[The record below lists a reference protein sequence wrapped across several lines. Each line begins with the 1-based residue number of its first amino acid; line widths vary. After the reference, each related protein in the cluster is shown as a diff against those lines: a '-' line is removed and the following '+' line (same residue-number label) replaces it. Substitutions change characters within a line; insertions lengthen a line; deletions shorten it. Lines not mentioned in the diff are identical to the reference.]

1 MFGQA
6 YWSVSPPVAHRK
18 TAGGIPIG
26 FDARKVVAT
35 GTLPVIDIAMS
46 HRMPGMGMIGMGVVS
61 PPMQCFEQAVRALD
75 AA

>member
-1 MFGQA
+1 VPALGFRGT
-6 YWSVSPPVAHRK
+6 P
-18 TAGGIPIG
+18 TG

-35 GTLPVIDIAMS
+35 GTLPVIDIAMG

-61 PPMQCFEQAVRALD
+61 PPLQCFEQAVRALD